1 MAGQALDRFAIEQ
14 DAAAARLVEAGQA
27 VEHGGL
33 AGAVGADQCH
43 DLFFLHAQ
51 GHAVDRQQAAEAHA
65 QVFYFKD
72 LAAHLRSSM

>member
-1 MAGQALDRFAIEQ
+1 LWPG
-14 DAAAARLVEAGQA
+14 RLVETGDA

-51 GHAVDRQQAAEAHA
+51 GYAVDREQAAEAHA
-65 QVFYFKD
+65 QILYFQD